1 MSEPMEAGASPSA
14 AWSLLAIGRWPAAA
28 LSVARNRADVVQTI
42 GTSLTVFLMT
52 AVQGVLLAQLLGP
65 EARGEYSAVT
75 FYTQTLTYIG
85 LLGALLAIARRAAR
99 GADDYQQ
106 LARSALRLGAGAGLA
121 TIAVVAVLL
130 FVGLPAE
137 KRFLAPL
144 GLACAMLLPCEQMRL
159 ALLAVDQG
167 RGEYRRF
174 NALRLMAALVF
185 PCSLAV
191 LWIAGGASLPRIVGL
206 TIASSLVSL
215 AITLCSEPRFAW
227 RGPASPPPTK
237 LVREGLPYAAALAVS
252 DLFNRL
258 DMLLI
263 LWLAELTVQGYYA
276 AAVPA
281 ANLLI
286 VAPNALSIFSFNAG
300 AKKEC
305 SLSAMCRA
313 AAGVA
318 ALQAVSAIGFAL
330 MLKPLMMLVYGARF
344 EGAVPLALALLPA
357 YAINGCSQVAEG
369 YLRGRGKPSAGVWAR
384 VAGGLAMAATVFAL
398 FSQWREMSVPIGAS
412 VGQAV
417 AGLWILWALV
427 AEARQARNAA
437 KDFGLLAVEATP

>member
-1 MSEPMEAGASPSA
+1 MEAGAAPSA
-14 AWSLLAIGRWPAAA
+14 AWSLWTIGRWPAVA
-28 LSVARNRADVVQTI
+28 LSAARNQADVVGTV
-42 GTSLTVFLMT
+42 GTSLTVFFMT

-99 GADDYQQ
+99 GADDDQQ
-106 LARSALRLGAGAGLA
+106 LRRSALRLGAGTGLA
-121 TIAVVAVLL
+121 TIGVVAVLL
-130 FVGLPAE
+130 LVGLPAE

-144 GLACAMLLPCEQMRL
+144 GLACALLLPCEHMRL

-174 NALRLMAALVF
+174 NALRLTAALVF

-191 LWIAGGASLPRIVGL
+191 LWVAGGATLPRIVGL
-206 TIASSLVSL
+206 TIASSLVGL
-215 AITLCSEPRFAW
+215 AAALCSGRRFAW
-227 RGPASPPPTK
+227 RGPASPPPSR

-258 DMLLI
+258 DMLMI

-300 AKKEC
+300 AKREC
-305 SLSAMCRA
+305 SLSAMCRV

-318 ALQAVSAIGFAL
+318 ALQAISAIGFAL

-357 YAINGCSQVAEG
+357 YAINGGSQVAEG

-384 VAGGLAMAATVFAL
+384 VAGGAAMIVAAFAL
-398 FSQWREMSVPIGAS
+398 YSQWRELSIPIGAS

-427 AEARQARNAA
+427 AEVRQARGAA
-437 KDFGLLAVEATP
+437 EEHGLLAVEAAP

>member
-1 MSEPMEAGASPSA
+1 
-14 AWSLLAIGRWPAAA
+14 
-28 LSVARNRADVVQTI
+28 
-42 GTSLTVFLMT
+42 
-52 AVQGVLLAQLLGP
+52 
-65 EARGEYSAVT
+65 
-75 FYTQTLTYIG
+75 
-85 LLGALLAIARRAAR
+85 
-99 GADDYQQ
+99 
-106 LARSALRLGAGAGLA
+106 
-121 TIAVVAVLL
+121 
-130 FVGLPAE
+130 
-137 KRFLAPL
+137 
-144 GLACAMLLPCEQMRL
+144 
-159 ALLAVDQG
+159 
-167 RGEYRRF
+167 
-174 NALRLMAALVF
+174 MAALVF

-227 RGPASPPPTK
+227 RGPVSPPPTR

-305 SLSAMCRA
+305 SLSAICRA

-384 VAGGLAMAATVFAL
+384 VAGGIAMAATVFAF

-417 AGLWILWALV
+417 TGLWIICALV
-427 AEARQARNAA
+427 AEVRQARDAA